1 MAPTKTRRSVTWTDP
16 LRLFRT
22 RLSQEPYD
30 LFRHLVPFAEDTL
43 PLTTWTPPCDIY
55 ETDAEIV
62 VSAELAGLRREDIH
76 VTVER
81 NALTLSGGRDF
92 VAETKRENYHRV
104 ERNYGE
110 FTRSF
115 ALPNTVDPNR
125 IRAEFNNGLLTVTLP
140 KREEAQPKQIEVNV
154 T

>member
-1 MAPTKTRRSVTWTDP
+1 MRGVTAFSHIKFRLGVRKKGVTRVITGTAMAPTKTRRSVTWTDP

-76 VTVER
+76 VNVER
-81 NALTLSGGRDF
+81 NALTLWRR
-92 VAETKRENYHRV
+92 ARLRRRNRARELPSRRVQLRRVHAQLRPPKHR
-104 ERNYGE
+104 
-110 FTRSF
+110 
-115 ALPNTVDPNR
+115 
-125 IRAEFNNGLLTVTLP
+125 
-140 KREEAQPKQIEVNV
+140 
-154 T
+154 